1 MKFLI
6 LLTFILS
13 TYTHS
18 KLIDKVAGVINDKIF
33 TLSEVERVKNTIP
46 VRKEI
51 APFIFT
57 QDKYSNKEV
66 LRLLQNSFIIKNK
79 LEELGFIVSDD
90 QVEDRINETQK
101 QLQLSRD
108 QLLQFLNSKGI
119 TFNEYFE
126 ILRDAMEYN
135 IFNRRII
142 APLVTITDQELKTEY
157 YKNTKSK
164 KTINYI
170 YEVIDYNIKKD
181 KLQKED
187 IARMPSVL
195 EKYIENGN
203 LPEIYS
209 EIEMDSLGKLAGE
222 DVPKNIRN
230 VLRNTN
236 EKKFS
241 KPILIDNRYHSFY
254 LISKKIIDSKD
265 FLRAKE
271 AIYNRL
277 FMERSMK
284 LSKNWFSR
292 EALNYYILDNL

>member
-57 QDKYSNKEV
+57 KDKYSNKEV

>member
-1 MKFLI
+1 
-6 LLTFILS
+6 
-13 TYTHS
+13 
-18 KLIDKVAGVINDKIF
+18 
-33 TLSEVERVKNTIP
+33 
-46 VRKEI
+46 
-51 APFIFT
+51 
-57 QDKYSNKEV
+57 
-66 LRLLQNSFIIKNK
+66 
-79 LEELGFIVSDD
+79 
-90 QVEDRINETQK
+90 
-101 QLQLSRD
+101 
-108 QLLQFLNSKGI
+108 
-119 TFNEYFE
+119 
-126 ILRDAMEYN
+126 MEYN